1 MQILIHEQAG
11 RRIAEVTADSAIVRT
26 PNDALEILMNLSY
39 EHQATKVL
47 LHQKNIAPE
56 FFDLKTRLAGE
67 ILQKVVNY
75 RMQVAI
81 VGDFSGV
88 TSESLRAFIVECNR
102 GRDVFFVESVE
113 EAKKALFER

>member
-1 MQILIHEQAG
+1 MHVLIHEQAG
-11 RRIAEVTADSAIVRT
+11 RRVAEVTADSVIVRT

-39 EHQATKVL
+39 GHETTKVI
-47 LHQKNIAPE
+47 LHRKNITPE

-75 RMQVAI
+75 RMQLAI
-81 VGDFSGV
+81 VGDFVGE

-102 GRDVFFVESVE
+102 GLYRIDANPV
-113 EAKKALFER
+113 L